1 MGRQG
6 LNKFM
11 EERYLDAGGVR
22 TCYIDRGTGPPV
34 VLLHGAAVGVD
45 ANITWFRTIKA
56 LEDAFRVVA
65 FDQIG
70 FGHTD
75 PPADGILKNRLE
87 RVDHAI
93 DVLRSLDVSNACLV
107 GHSEGAFMAAR
118 IAIVAPELASRIV
131 LVTTGGTA
139 PYLGGEADKAWMEA
153 SQVAYRTPGQFDS
166 EDAYVKASGY
176 LSRRSDPEL
185 EAIVRK
191 NYRHAMSIGQHRLF
205 ETMPEKDADLNLYGE
220 LQKEF
225 VLPFLRDLKIPI
237 LLVWATDDGTVPVE
251 RGLKLLESAPTAELH
266 VFRDTGH
273 NVMHDQREKFNRL
286 LCDWCR

>member
-1 MGRQG
+1 
-6 LNKFM
+6 M
-11 EERYLDAGGVR
+11 EGQFLDVEGVK
-22 TCYIDRGTGPPV
+22 TCYIDRGEGPPI

-56 LEDAFRVVA
+56 LEDTFRLVT

-93 DVLRSLDVSNACLV
+93 AVLKALEVENACLV

-139 PYLGGEADKAWMEA
+139 PYLGGDADKAWMEA
-153 SQVAYRTPGQFDS
+153 SRIAYNTPGQFDS
-166 EDAYVKASGY
+166 EDAFVKASGY
-176 LSRRSDPEL
+176 LSRRDDPEL
-185 EAIVRK
+185 EALVRE
-191 NYRHAMSIGQHRLF
+191 NYRHAMSIEQHRLF
-205 ETMPEKDADLNLYGE
+205 ETMPERDANLSLYGE
-220 LQKEF
+220 LQKEY
-225 VLPFLRDLKIPI
+225 VLPFLPCLKIPI
-237 LLVWATDDGTVPVE
+237 LLVWATEDGTVPVE
-251 RGLKLLESAPTAELH
+251 RGLKLLACAPSAELH
-266 VFRDTGH
+266 VFRDSAH
-273 NVMHDQREKFNRL
+273 NVMHDQSEKFHHL
-286 LCDWCR
+286 LRGWCQ